1 MNKRVFDLVLS
12 FALGKTSEEDFLRQ
26 FPASPEE
33 KRSLGLRMLRE
44 AISERDADAVETG
57 TILAYRFHLGPEYVE
72 VFEQLARE
80 DWHRKHEDAVSAL
93 QKMASPTSVA
103 AVLAAA
109 RSHHP
114 YLEQVDDSFP
124 LRLKAIH
131 ALGTIGTA
139 DAARALAAL
148 YTELRDPGE
157 EVKSADD
164 EESEESDS
172 GMEKSDLR
180 AEIVRQ
186 LRRLA
191 ERGATDEV
199 RAVAKDVLSRA
210 NAAGPRDE
218 A

>member
-57 TILAYRFHLGPEYVE
+57 TILAYRFHLGPEYVD

-139 DAARALAAL
+139 DAARALAGL

-157 EVKSADD
+157 EVKSVDD

>member
-57 TILAYRFHLGPEYVE
+57 TILAYRFHLGPEYVD

-114 YLEQVDDSFP
+114 YLEQIDDSFP